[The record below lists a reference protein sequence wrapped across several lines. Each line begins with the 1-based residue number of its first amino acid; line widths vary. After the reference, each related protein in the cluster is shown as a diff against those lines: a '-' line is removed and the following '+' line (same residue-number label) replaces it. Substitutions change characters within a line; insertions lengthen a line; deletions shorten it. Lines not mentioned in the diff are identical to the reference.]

1 MKAYACYRL
10 PKAKTFVR
18 VEGSPMEIQS
28 YSQIGCQSGFV
39 VAPFA
44 IAPHTPLLII
54 KPESIE
60 THAVGEGEEP
70 AISNA
75 AGTLSSSN
83 HADRMRYASNFKT
96 FHDKLADGT
105 FRKIVLARTAEES
118 VNAAPETLFLTA
130 CRLYPNLFVALVCTP
145 QCGTWITA
153 TPEILIEC
161 HNHHYHTMALAGT
174 MTKGHHWNTKNIE
187 EQGYVA
193 DYISDSISTF
203 AHDISI
209 SGPHTVSAGDIV
221 HLRTDFTFALNDG
234 HTIGDVVGHLH
245 PTPAVCGMPKQQTMA
260 FIQDNECHPRLYYS
274 GFMGPVDLCGH
285 TNLYVSL
292 RCMHITGDQCRL
304 YAGGGLLNESVEEE
318 EWGETE
324 AKMLTMRRCLMA
336 TSIRHSD
343 DQCE

>member
-28 YSQIGCQSGFV
+28 YSHIGCQSGFV

-75 AGTLSSSN
+75 AGTLSSPN

-130 CRLYPNLFVALVCTP
+130 CRLSPTLFVDLFAYFDPIRNNRQIIPVVST
-145 QCGTWITA
+145 IKISA
-153 TPEILIEC
+153 ILIELSM
-161 HNHHYHTMALAGT
+161 H
-174 MTKGHHWNTKNIE
+174 E
-187 EQGYVA
+187 
-193 DYISDSISTF
+193 
-203 AHDISI
+203 
-209 SGPHTVSAGDIV
+209 
-221 HLRTDFTFALNDG
+221 
-234 HTIGDVVGHLH
+234 
-245 PTPAVCGMPKQQTMA
+245 
-260 FIQDNECHPRLYYS
+260 IQKRIFCVFLFCCLF
-274 GFMGPVDLCGH
+274 GF
-285 TNLYVSL
+285 
-292 RCMHITGDQCRL
+292 
-304 YAGGGLLNESVEEE
+304 
-318 EWGETE
+318 
-324 AKMLTMRRCLMA
+324 
-336 TSIRHSD
+336 
-343 DQCE
+343 